1 MLKKSKVAIFSDL
14 HLGVHGNSEDW
25 HKTALQWADWISQEL
40 QRQNIKD
47 IFFLGDFFDNR
58 SEISVQTLYVASEI
72 LNKLKAFN
80 IILIVGNHDAFYKNR
95 SDIHSLGLINGYQN
109 CTIVDKNL
117 VVNAFGKTMLFVPWN
132 NELPD
137 GRFDYVF
144 GHFEIQSFRMNNYKV
159 CDKGLN
165 VMDLLGGKTNTV
177 FSGHFHRRDYKKYNE
192 GVVYYVGNTFPIDF
206 SDVENV
212 KGYYTLDVETG
223 DLEFFENPVSPKY
236 KKVFLSKI
244 KTATSQDIAGNIV
257 KLVVDVELEESKLDK
272 VKVYLGKFL
281 PKSLQ
286 VEYNVVTNTL
296 DSVEQVDSINILDMF
311 NEFIEQMKLEDD
323 VEERVDG
330 IIAYLYEK
338 NNL

>member
-1 MLKKSKVAIFSDL
+1 MIVKSKVAIFSDL

-25 HKTALQWADWISQEL
+25 HKIALQWADWIAQEL
-40 QRQNIKD
+40 QKQGIKD

-58 SEISVQTLYVASEI
+58 SEISVQTLHVASEI
-72 LNKLKAFN
+72 LNKLKAFS

-117 VVNAFGKTMLFVPWN
+117 TIDAFGKTMLFVPWN

-137 GRFDYVF
+137 GKFDYTF

-165 VMDLLGGKTNTV
+165 VMDLLGGKTDTV
-177 FSGHFHRRDYKKYNE
+177 FSGHFHRRDHKKYNE

-212 KGYYTLDVETG
+212 KGYYILDVETG

-244 KTATSQDIAGNIV
+244 KTVTSQDVAGNIV

-323 VEERVDG
+323 VEERIDG

>member
-25 HKTALQWADWISQEL
+25 HKIALQWADWIAQEL
-40 QRQNIKD
+40 QTQGIKD

-58 SEISVQTLYVASEI
+58 SEISVQTLHVASEI

-117 VVNAFGKTMLFVPWN
+117 TIDAFGKTMLFVPWN

-137 GRFDYVF
+137 GKFDYTF

-165 VMDLLGGKTNTV
+165 VMDLLGGKTDTV
-177 FSGHFHRRDYKKYNE
+177 FSGHFHRRDHKKYNE

-212 KGYYTLDVETG
+212 KGYYILDVETG

-244 KTATSQDIAGNIV
+244 KTVTSQDIAGNIV

-323 VEERVDG
+323 VEERIDG